1 MSEEHEHRKR
11 RGSPEELISNWRE
24 YDGPAG
30 NIANELLEQQRRNI
44 LLRVKMQGC
53 CGHPGEPGC

>member
-1 MSEEHEHRKR
+1 MSEEHDHRRR
-11 RGSPEELISNWRE
+11 RGSPAELISNWRE

-30 NIANELLEQQRRNI
+30 KKFGLAARNI
-44 LLRVKMQGC
+44 LLRVKLQGC

>member
-1 MSEEHEHRKR
+1 MSEGHEHKPRKR

-24 YDGPAG
+24 YEGSSATKF
-30 NIANELLEQQRRNI
+30 ALAARNI

>member
-24 YDGPAG
+24 YDAPAG
-30 NIANELLEQQRRNI
+30 KKFAMAARNI